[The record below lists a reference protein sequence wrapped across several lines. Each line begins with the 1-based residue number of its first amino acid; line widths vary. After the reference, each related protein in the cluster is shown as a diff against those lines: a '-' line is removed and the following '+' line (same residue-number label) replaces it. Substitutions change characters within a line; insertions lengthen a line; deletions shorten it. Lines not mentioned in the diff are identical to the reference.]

1 MVLGKLND
9 WNGLQYYGGT
19 AGTSGLL
26 TALSASRLFGNRIGE
41 QVLRFDLELRQKS

>member
-19 AGTSGLL
+19 AGTGGLL
-26 TALSASRLFGNRIGE
+26 TALRASRFIGNRIGE
-41 QVLRFDLELRQKS
+41 HVLCFDLELRQKS